1 MAKATKP
8 PEPTPTVEEALAELE
23 ALVRRLE
30 EGEGDLE
37 QALSDFERGV
47 HLVRSCGELLTTME
61 LRVQQLVVTEDGE
74 ILAGPFGADGSE
86 EDEQV

>member
-1 MAKATKP
+1 MAKSTKSD
-8 PEPTPTVEEALAELE
+8 ETAPTVEEALGELE
-23 ALVRRLE
+23 TLVGRLE

-47 HLVRSCGELLTTME
+47 HLVRACSDLLTKME

-74 ILAGPFGADGSE
+74 IVAGPFGADDAG